1 MRRQMYIL
9 IVTLFTFA
17 LPLVGAAAEM
27 HEHDKT
33 ESMEYKTEHDAIPG
47 TEHGELAEMMR
58 GMLILGEQTVDGV
71 KAMAHLKDV
80 KAAMAKMGRK
90 ETHHF
95 MVAFVDTATGRQ
107 ISSGSAVLRIESPS
121 GQEGEAVRLMA
132 MEGYFGA
139 DITLA
144 EKGVYT
150 ITLGTKVGGEKR
162 RQFEFKHEIKQEP
175 ARRQP

>member
-1 MRRQMYIL
+1 MRRQMNIL

-33 ESMEYKTEHDAIPG
+33 ESMEQKMEHSAVPG
-47 TEHGELAEMMR
+47 TEHGEHGKMME
-58 GMLILGEQTVDGV
+58 GMLMLGEQTVDGV
-71 KAMAHLKDV
+71 KAMAHLQDV
-80 KAAMAKMGRK
+80 KAAMARMGKK

-95 MVAFVDTATGRQ
+95 MVAFADTATGKQ
-107 ISSGSAVLRIESPS
+107 ISYGAAILRIKSPS

-150 ITLGTKVGGEKR
+150 LTLGTKVGGEKR
-162 RQFEFKHEIKQEP
+162 RQFEFRHEIK
-175 ARRQP
+175 

>member
-33 ESMEYKTEHDAIPG
+33 ESMEQKMEHGAMPG
-47 TEHGELAEMMR
+47 TEHGEHGKMME
-58 GMLILGEQTVDGV
+58 GMLMLGEQTVDGV
-71 KAMAHLKDV
+71 KAMAHLQDV
-80 KAAMAKMGRK
+80 KAAMAKMERKERK

-95 MVAFVDTATGRQ
+95 MVAFVDTVTGSQ
-107 ISSGSAVLRIESPS
+107 IAYGSVVLSIKSPS

-144 EKGVYT
+144 EKGDYT
-150 ITLGTKVGGEKR
+150 FTLGTRVGGPKR
-162 RQFEFKHEIKQEP
+162 RQFEFKHEVK
-175 ARRQP
+175 

>member
-27 HEHDKT
+27 HGQSKT
-33 ESMEYKTEHDAIPG
+33 ESMEHKMDHGAMPG
-47 TEHGELAEMMR
+47 MGHGEHAEMME
-58 GMLILGEQTVDGV
+58 GMLMLGEQTVDGV
-71 KAMAHLKDV
+71 KAMAHLQDV
-80 KAAMAKMGRK
+80 KAAMVRMGRK

-95 MVAFVDTATGRQ
+95 MVALVDTATGKQ
-107 ISSGSAVLRIESPS
+107 ITSGAVALRIKKPS
-121 GQEGEAVRLMA
+121 SQEGEAVRLMA

-144 EKGVYT
+144 EQGVYVF
-150 ITLGTKVGGEKR
+150 TLGTKVGGEKR
-162 RQFEFKHEIKQEP
+162 RQFEFKYEVK
-175 ARRQP
+175 

>member
-1 MRRQMYIL
+1 MRRQMNIL
-9 IVTLFTFA
+9 IVALFTFA
-17 LPLVGAAAEM
+17 LPLVGAAAER
-27 HEHDKT
+27 HDHGKT
-33 ESMEYKTEHDAIPG
+33 ESMEHKMEHDAMPG

-58 GMLILGEQTVDGV
+58 GMLMLGEQTVNGV

-80 KAAMAKMGRK
+80 KAAMARMGRK

-95 MVAFVDTATGRQ
+95 MVAFVDTGTGRQ
-107 ISSGSAVLRIESPS
+107 ISYGAAVLRIKSPS

-144 EKGVYT
+144 EKGVYAF
-150 ITLGTKVGGEKR
+150 TLGTKVGGEKR
-162 RQFEFKHEIKQEP
+162 RQFEFGHEVEQEP
-175 ARRQP
+175 AGSQP